1 MNVYIEY
8 ETYRQKYYN
17 AQMTYEEL
25 VQEKEELFLRT
36 QPGSVDF
43 GKERVSG
50 GKKESSFERY
60 LTEKERKNLDAR
72 IEEARAILEDRLN
85 LLNVKRDELE
95 KSPGL
100 YDKIYYL
107 AFIKNLKVG
116 KVAME
121 LGYSE
126 PHIYRILQNI
136 KQRCGMKREE
146 RFESNRIV
154 RRECDESM
162 ARKKGLLPCEKKC
175 KTCMAAIEVHADG
188 ERNHYYPKTEY
199 SWQNKEKA

>member
-50 GKKESSFERY
+50 GKKESSFDQY
-60 LTEKERKNLDAR
+60 LLAKERANLDAR
-72 IEEARAILEDRLN
+72 IEEARAILEDRQE
-85 LLNVKRDELE
+85 LLNVKRAELE

-100 YDKIYYL
+100 YDKIYYC
-107 AFIKNLKVG
+107 AFIKNMRPER
-116 KVAME
+116 VARE
-121 LGYSE
+121 IGYSRSQT
-126 PHIYRILQNI
+126 YRILQTI
-136 KQRCGMKREE
+136 KVRCGMSRY
-146 RFESNRIV
+146 ESNRIV
-154 RRECDESM
+154 RRECDKAM
-162 ARKKGLLPCEKKC
+162 ANKKGLLPCEKKC
-175 KTCMAAIEVHADG
+175 KTCIAAIEVHADG
-188 ERNHYYPKTEY
+188 ERNHYYPHWTDQK
-199 SWQNKEKA
+199 